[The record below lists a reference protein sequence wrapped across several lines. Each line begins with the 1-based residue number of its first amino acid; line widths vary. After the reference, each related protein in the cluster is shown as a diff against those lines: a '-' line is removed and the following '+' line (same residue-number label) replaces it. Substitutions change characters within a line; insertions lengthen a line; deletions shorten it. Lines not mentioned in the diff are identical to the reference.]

1 MQVDTHPL
9 AQWLQPLRRLIKNII
24 GRLPLPLAEF
34 LLFGLK
40 MAWSCLFAAS
50 LLFLLLLTHYLWK
63 PNFPIARYDFLLL
76 SAIIIQSIMLWTK
89 LESFEE
95 LKVIMAY
102 HIVGTIM
109 EIFKTHVGSWEYPE
123 YSLIKIGGVPL
134 FTGFMYGTVGS
145 FMARAIRVFE
155 MYFENYPK
163 QIHTIII
170 ALLIYINFFS
180 HHYIWDF
187 RYIIFAL
194 IALTYWRTIIHFRP
208 MDRVYKMP
216 LLLSAVLSSFFMWVA
231 ENIGTFTKT
240 WIYPSQK
247 SGGWHLVSMQK
258 MGAWFLLLFIS
269 FTIVM
274 VILRP
279 NQKHS
284 INQKPD

>member
-1 MQVDTHPL
+1 MQVNNHPL
-9 AQWLQPLRRLIKNII
+9 AQWLQPLRRLIKNFI
-24 GRLPLPLAEF
+24 GKLPLPIAEF

-50 LLFLLLLTHYLWK
+50 LLLLLLLTHYLWQ
-63 PNFPIARYDFLLL
+63 PNFVIARYDFLLVA
-76 SAIIIQSIMLWTK
+76 AIIIQSIMLWTK

-123 YSLIKIGGVPL
+123 FSLIKIGGVPL

-163 QIHTIII
+163 QVHTIII
-170 ALLIYINFFS
+170 TILIYINFFS

-194 IALTYWRTIIHFRP
+194 ITLTYWRTIIHFRP

-216 LLLSAVLSSFFMWVA
+216 LLLSAILSSFFMWVA

-247 SGGWHLVSMQK
+247 QAGWHLVSMQK

-279 NQKHS
+279 NQRHLAK
-284 INQKPD
+284 QKPD